1 MEALCVKLY
10 MHDGQTQVEGEEKKA
25 LTPGVID
32 VIVHLSFTGTI
43 HALECLSHSFLQQ
56 SSSSSAYETL
66 SLTLFIFLSRCEE
79 FW

>member
-10 MHDGQTQVEGEEKKA
+10 MHDGQTQEGEEKKA
-25 LTPGVID
+25 LTPG

-43 HALECLSHSFLQQ
+43 HALEYLSHSFLQQ

-66 SLTLFIFLSRCEE
+66 DLTLVISLSRCEE